1 MRIMKTKRNAV
12 IGLALVVAVGLGLA
26 IFPAGAAQVRT
37 SVASR
42 PTASPAP
49 KCRSQTV
56 STWQVIPLA
65 AVQGF
70 AELLP
75 VSSSAHVIV
84 TEKVL
89 GISDPTTPEMV
100 LLLLILHT
108 GTMLAVIVYFW
119 KGWKKTYF
127 ASGQSMRRYGL
138 LLALAT
144 VLTGVVGLILKKVIE
159 RMAFPPNEPKAEIE
173 RLFANLPLMAVSL
186 ACVGVFIIIVGL
198 RQRRYSL
205 TPRDVVG
212 TRESIWMGFFQGLCL
227 PFRGFSRSGATISA
241 GMALGVSK
249 RPVEEFSFA
258 LGVIL
263 TPIVIVYELHRLAE
277 SLKPAGGGM
286 GEAIRHF
293 LPGGGFFLPGLVG
306 LVCSFIAGML
316 ALRWLSSW
324 LERGRWH
331 FFGFYCLAASAV
343 VLILHFVS
351 GY

>member
-1 MRIMKTKRNAV
+1 MLSPKP
-12 IGLALVVAVGLGLA
+12 IGKPALPQP
-26 IFPAGAAQVRT
+26 I
-37 SVASR
+37 
-42 PTASPAP
+42 
-49 KCRSQTV
+49 
-56 STWQVIPLA
+56 STWHVIPLA

-70 AELLP
+70 TELLP

-127 ASGQSMRRYGL
+127 ASSQSMRRYGV
-138 LLALAT
+138 LLAVAT

-159 RMAFPPNEPKAEIE
+159 RLAFPPNEPKAEIE
-173 RLFANLPLMAVSL
+173 KLFANLPLMAVSL

-198 RQRRYSL
+198 KQRRSTEPL
-205 TPRDVVG
+205 REAVG
-212 TRESIWMGFFQGLCL
+212 AKASIWMGFFQGLCL

-249 RPVEEFSFA
+249 RPVEEFRFA

-263 TPIVIVYELHRLAE
+263 TPIVMAYELHRLAE
-277 SLKPAGGGM
+277 SHHGGVGS
-286 GEAIRHF
+286 AIGLF

-306 LVCSFIAGML
+306 LVSSFIAGML
-316 ALRWLSSW
+316 ALRWLSAGSSA
-324 LERGRWH
+324 GDGISS
-331 FFGFYCLAASAV
+331 GFTAWRLPPSSCYFTSSAD
-343 VLILHFVS
+343 INVS
-351 GY
+351 C